1 MSKLDWIEL
10 KPIYRLL
17 TFEQALKFVNRNFE
31 AFKEAGGKGEI
42 TNLGRGY
49 RDH

>member
-17 TFEQALKFVNRNFE
+17 TFKQALMFLNRKFE
-31 AFKEAGGKGEI
+31 TFKEAGGKDEI
-42 TNLGRGY
+42 AGLERGVL
-49 RDH
+49 